1 MVTDRMIAFFEARA
15 KGGVSMIVLDGPC
28 FDYPDTLK
36 GSIHLRM
43 DKPEYVKGLQ
53 RLLKVVQSN
62 GCKAFTQM
70 DYPAMKSVDKDTPGA
85 KEKKGK
91 WVLPLLEEA
100 TTEELEKIIS
110 KMSIGASSIKAIGY
124 DGIEVHANYGA
135 FISQLLSPLTNQR
148 SDKYGGSL
156 ENRSRFLIDLVKGIK
171 AQVGDDYPLMIKY
184 GADERMDGGFDL
196 DEAKVVAAWLEE
208 AGADAILVTS
218 GNKKTKNY
226 LLPSY
231 TLPKGVNVGIAR
243 EIKRVVKIPVISTGK
258 IGDAQLIDD
267 ILKEDKADFIAMTR
281 ALIADPEFV
290 NKYGEDNFEDIRG
303 CIYCL
308 DDCADK
314 GVENIGRA
322 CTVNPYAGLEM
333 VFKLDKAD
341 KMRKVWVIGGGPAG
355 MQAAIVLSKRGH
367 NVEVFE
373 KTNEL
378 GGLFN
383 LAHLAPY
390 KEEVAEANRYLRH
403 MIKKHG
409 ILVHLET
416 EVDEEMI
423 LEKMPD
429 AVTIATGAIE
439 KKPPIKGIDSKNVL
453 GARDFLKN
461 IHRTDK
467 EVVVIGGGDVGCE
480 VADIISSDSKV
491 TIIEALSDVLPKMKS
506 LQRGNL
512 LSRLRKKDVAIL
524 SSTEVILIEK
534 DFVRIKNVEGERDI
548 PAGTII
554 YAIGCESQKDLAKRL
569 EGKIDVFIIG
579 DVALP
584 GNLGD
589 ALRSATRAA
598 IEI

>member
-70 DYPAMKSVDKDTPGA
+70 DYPAMKSVAKDTLGA

-110 KMSIGASSIKAIGY
+110 KMSIGASSIKEIGY
-124 DGIEVHANYGA
+124 DGIEVQANYGA

-148 SDKYGGSL
+148 SDKYGGPL
-156 ENRSRFLIDLVKGIK
+156 ENRSRFLIDLVKSIK

-208 AGADAILVTS
+208 AGADALLVTS

-584 GNLGD
+584 GNLGE